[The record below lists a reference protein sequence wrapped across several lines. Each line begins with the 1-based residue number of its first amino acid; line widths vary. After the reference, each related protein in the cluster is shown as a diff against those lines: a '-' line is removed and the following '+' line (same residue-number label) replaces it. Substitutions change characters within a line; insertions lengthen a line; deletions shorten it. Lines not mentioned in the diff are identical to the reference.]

1 VASYR
6 IELKRSAAKE
16 IAKIKNERER
26 RRIVERIEKLGSDP
40 RPLGSEKLTGSEHY
54 RVRQGQYRIIY
65 SISDDVLLI
74 EIVKVGHRR
83 DVYR

>member
-16 IAKIKNERER
+16 IAKIKNEGER
-26 RRIVERIEKLGSDP
+26 RRIVDRIESLGSDP
-40 RPLGSEKLTGSEHY
+40 RPHGSEKLSGSDHY

-65 SISDDVLLI
+65 SIYEEVLWI

>member
-16 IAKIKNERER
+16 ISKIKNEGER
-26 RRIVERIEKLGSDP
+26 RRIIERIEKLGSDP
-40 RPLGSEKLTGSEHY
+40 RPPRSEKLSGGEHY

-65 SISDDVLLI
+65 SVQDDVLLI

>member
-6 IELKRSAAKE
+6 IELKRSAAKD
-16 IAKIKNERER
+16 IAKIKNEGER
-26 RRIVERIEKLGSDP
+26 RRIVDRIESLGSNP
-40 RPLGSEKLTGSEHY
+40 RPHGSEKLSGSDHY

-65 SISDDVLLI
+65 SIYDEVLLI
-74 EIVKVGHRR
+74 EIVKVGRRR